1 MLIAAAQEDVRRV
14 YRRGSV
20 GQLVTALVWGVSS
33 IVASQDSMITAAWA
47 LFLGGMLIFPLTT
60 LGLKVLSGPASLPKG
75 HPMSAL
81 AFQLAMQ
88 IPLGLLV
95 VLALTAPQP
104 NRFFPAAMVLVGAHY
119 LPFVYLYGMR
129 SFLLLALPLIVVGV
143 LIAVVA
149 PEWSLAGA
157 WFTVAALLV
166 FGVVEF
172 LRDRRLSAA
181 NRVGTADA

>member
-1 MLIAAAQEDVRRV
+1 MLIAVAQEDVRRV

-20 GQLVTALVWGVSS
+20 GQLVTALVWAAAV
-33 IVASQDSMITAAWA
+33 IVASQGSLMSAAWA
-47 LFLGGMLIFPLTT
+47 LFLGGILIFPLTT
-60 LGLKVLSGPASLPKG
+60 LGLRILGGPSSLPKG

-88 IPLGLLV
+88 IPLGVLV
-95 VLALTAPQP
+95 ILALTAPQP
-104 NRFFPAAMVLVGAHY
+104 GRFFPAAMVLVGAHY
-119 LPFVYLYGMR
+119 LPFVFLYGMS

-143 LIAVVA
+143 LIAVVT
-149 PEWSLAGA
+149 PEWSLVGA

-172 LRDRRLSAA
+172 LRDRQLSPADRA
-181 NRVGTADA
+181 RTADA